1 MKSLLCTAGAL
12 ALAVVAALLTF
23 TSARAQQLPTD
34 PVERAKVI
42 AQIMAA
48 NARQLTI
55 FDREGKPLT
64 QIGKP
69 DLYGRPA
76 LSPDGKLVAV
86 SKADLDKETQDVWL
100 LDVATGEGHKITT
113 SIATEGTQDPAWS
126 PDGRHIAYVALRGGH
141 FGLYRKVPT
150 AEAPEEL
157 LYENNAPMTLTEW
170 TTDGRYLM
178 YFSSDLS
185 GGGLYAV
192 PLEATGE
199 RKSTEIFRSKSQ
211 VQGPHV
217 SPDGRYVSY
226 VSNESGR
233 NEIYVRPFSSADANA
248 MEPRKISTEGGQ
260 GLAYWRA
267 DGKEL
272 YYLGANRAIMAV
284 PVTASPSAVEFGQ
297 PAALFRPSDAVQL
310 GPGNTNISRD
320 GQRISISVPPPALR
334 QLTVFDRQ
342 GRVVATVGPPGVY
355 VQPNLSPDGKQIAV
369 MRNDPQTGNQD
380 IWVYDVATG
389 KGTAITN
396 DTPQD
401 QAPTWSP
408 DGKSVAFVSIRE
420 SYSEIYRKAADGTGE
435 EQMLFRYTPGAFM
448 VLSDWSRDGKFLTFY
463 NGVLLLVDLGS
474 ARKAEDRQAIEWL
487 REDYD
492 VGDGAF
498 SPDGRFIAFVSN
510 EDDPERFQVYVRPFD
525 AASPEAP
532 AGESVQISS
541 DGRVN
546 GMVAWREDGKEIYF
560 ITRDWEVMA
569 VDVTTSPSVKAGT
582 PKTLFK
588 LPGPL
593 PGNPGQWKNVSRDGE
608 RFVFAMPMGRGAPR

>member
-1 MKSLLCTAGAL
+1 MKRLLHTAGAL
-12 ALAVVAALLTF
+12 AVAAALLGLT
-23 TSARAQQLPTD
+23 ARAQQLPTD
-34 PVERAKVI
+34 PIERAKVI

-55 FDREGKPLT
+55 FDRDGKPLT
-64 QIGKP
+64 RIGKP

-76 LSPDGKLVAV
+76 LSPDGKMVAV

-100 LDVATGEGHKITT
+100 MDVATGDGRKITT
-113 SIATEGTQDPAWS
+113 SVATEGTQDPAWS
-126 PDGRHIAYVALRGGH
+126 PDGRHLAYVALRGGR
-141 FGLYRKVPT
+141 FGLYRKLPT
-150 AEAPEEL
+150 ADAPEEL

-192 PLEATGE
+192 PIEAAGE
-199 RKSTEIFRSKSQ
+199 RKSMEIFRSKSQ
-211 VQGPHV
+211 IQGPHV
-217 SPDGRYVSY
+217 SPDSRYVSY

-233 NEIYVRPFSSADANA
+233 NEIYVRPFASAGGQAA
-248 MEPRKISTEGGQ
+248 EPRKISTEGGQ

-284 PVTASPSAVEFGQ
+284 PVMASASGIEFGQ

-334 QLTVFDRQ
+334 QLTIFDR
-342 GRVVATVGPPGVY
+342 GGKVVATVGPPGVY
-355 VQPNLSPDGKQIAV
+355 VQPNLSPDGKQVAV

-380 IWVYDVATG
+380 IWVYDVETG
-389 KGTAITN
+389 KGTPITN

-420 SYSEIYRKAADGTGE
+420 SYSEIFRKAADGTGE
-435 EQMLFRYTPGAFM
+435 EEMLFRYTPGAFM

-463 NGVLLLVDLGS
+463 NGVLLLVNLGTGQ
-474 ARKAEDRQAIEWL
+474 KALDRTAIEWL

-492 VGDGAF
+492 VGVGSF
-498 SPDGRFIAFVSN
+498 SPDGRFIAFISN
-510 EDDPERFQVYVRPFD
+510 EDDPEKFQVYVRPFD
-525 AASPEAP
+525 AARPEAP
-532 AGESVQISS
+532 AGDSVQISK
-541 DGRVN
+541 DGAS
-546 GMVAWREDGKEIYF
+546 GMVVWRQDGKEVYF
-560 ITRDWEVMA
+560 ITQDWEVMA
-569 VDVTTSPSVKAGT
+569 VDLTTTPTVQAGIPKA
-582 PKTLFK
+582 LFK

-608 RFVFAMPMGRGAPR
+608 RFVFAMPMGRAAAR